1 MSGLLAGGVVDQN
14 GPAGVSGE
22 LVNTY
27 LSADGI
33 PVDPNDE
40 KFKDFNET
48 FKIAIC
54 VLRKL

>member
-40 KFKDFNET
+40 NSRISMKLS
-48 FKIAIC
+48 KIAIC